1 MAGSKKLMRVFIS
14 SIISG
19 MEEFRDAAVRGARC
33 LAHETIRAEN
43 FGAQADSPR
52 NSCLAGVREADAVI
66 LLVGERYGTRQPS
79 GLSATHEEYREAK
92 ERCPILVMVQD
103 GVEREVSQ
111 TNFLNEVR
119 DWTAG
124 LYTASFTNADQ
135 LLDAVV
141 RALHELEMAQN
152 AGAVDPDQMLQR
164 AHALLPS
171 RRSDYSSATP
181 GLAMA
186 LVGGPQQEVL
196 RPAQLDDTAFQNC
209 LQQMALFGDGPILDS
224 REGTEV
230 SVEGNMLV
238 FSQQPCS
245 FSVREDGS
253 ILFITRIRFTD
264 QGLPTIIQEDVHDC
278 IERFLNFSCAVL
290 TSIDPTNRLSHCV
303 PSVLITEAGFLEW
316 RTRAEHEANPNS
328 VAINIHNNSES
339 LSSVSLLPPH
349 RTRSALRLNSG
360 DLAEDLTV
368 KLRRTLLNPRREP
381 W

>member
-152 AGAVDPDQMLQR
+152 AGR
-164 AHALLPS
+164 CRS
-171 RRSDYSSATP
+171 RSNASTRPCTP
-181 GLAMA
+181 
-186 LVGGPQQEVL
+186 
-196 RPAQLDDTAFQNC
+196 
-209 LQQMALFGDGPILDS
+209 
-224 REGTEV
+224 
-230 SVEGNMLV
+230 
-238 FSQQPCS
+238 
-245 FSVREDGS
+245 
-253 ILFITRIRFTD
+253 
-264 QGLPTIIQEDVHDC
+264 
-278 IERFLNFSCAVL
+278 
-290 TSIDPTNRLSHCV
+290 
-303 PSVLITEAGFLEW
+303 
-316 RTRAEHEANPNS
+316 AEQ
-328 VAINIHNNSES
+328 
-339 LSSVSLLPPH
+339 
-349 RTRSALRLNSG
+349 TLRLLKCNSRLG
-360 DLAEDLTV
+360 NGAG
-368 KLRRTLLNPRREP
+368 RRTAARGFAPGTIG
-381 W
+381 